1 MGFRFQKRIGLLPW
15 LRLNLSKGGVS
26 TSLGPRGA
34 DVNIGRSGVTTNAG
48 IPGTGFSYRSR
59 LGGSGGTLGIL
70 AIVVGL
76 GFWAFQHW
84 SRIEKI
90 ITPAQSASTASAA
103 PSAIRY
109 VHREGSVLRET
120 ESPSGKNLKKESK
133 GAQVVLIASD
143 GEWAKVQ
150 DGDLTGWMR
159 TSVLG
164 TNPPD

>member
-15 LRLNLSKGGVS
+15 LRMNLSKSGAS
-26 TSLGPRGA
+26 ASLGPRGA
-34 DVNIGRSGVTTNAG
+34 DVNIGRGGVTANAG
-48 IPGTGFSYRSR
+48 IPGTGLSYRSR
-59 LGGSGGTLGIL
+59 LGGPGSTLGIL

-84 SRIEKI
+84 NRIEKI
-90 ITPAQSASTASAA
+90 IAPAPPAAMAPA

-120 ESPSGKNLKKESK
+120 ESPSGKALKRESK
-133 GAQVVLIASD
+133 GAEVALIASD
-143 GEWAKVQ
+143 SEWAKVQ
-150 DGDLTGWMR
+150 DGALTGWMR
-159 TSVLG
+159 ASVLG